1 MITKIYNILSAGLM
15 CCGFAAAFTA
25 CTDTWDDHYE
35 SLGNGVVHDGTLW
48 QAIKSD
54 PNLSNFAKV
63 VEGCDF
69 AKSLDGSQVFTVFA
83 PTNENFSSQEADQLI
98 SDYKTQEAANVTEE
112 DNTVLKEFIQN
123 HVALYNYSVSN
134 ASRDSIMLMNGK
146 YAVLAANDISG
157 VQLQSKNQLYG
168 NGVLFTVKEK
178 LGFKSNVFEYLRID
192 PDLDSLRSFMY
203 NSHYYYKE
211 FVPERSIAGSIVNG
225 KTQYLDSVFTQRN
238 ELFTLLRSQLNDEDS
253 TYYMVAPTNN
263 VWKELIEEYEPYFNY
278 PEGIE
283 DRDSLIY
290 TNSRLAIIKGTT
302 FSATF
307 NTDKTLPDSAMSEN
321 CVKNYASR
329 VSSWGLPF
337 EYYEYRYPLNAPYGV
352 LSQSKEDIVDCS
364 NGWVH
369 KAFQWNINKLMS
381 FNQWIIL
388 QAEEPRSI
396 KEISKVADSHG
407 DSINTVTGI
416 TRNVTSDNRGYY
428 GKVWNNAFIEF
439 QPDVATMNHTVTFYL
454 RNVLSN
460 MGYDIYLVTA
470 PALAN
475 DTNATEA
482 QRLPTIMQCTINVP
496 GKKSE
501 KLVNPNDPEGG
512 QNFISTPD
520 VVDYI
525 LLAEDYKFDYCT
537 VDVEDETMQ
546 TTLSVETKVSNAQ
559 LRNNNYTRTMRIDC
573 ILVVPHGTLQLVD
586 ELPAGVPDSYQGKP
600 GVLLFPHGYY
610 EDRPFKYWYMLR

>member
-1 MITKIYNILSAGLM
+1 
-15 CCGFAAAFTA
+15 
-25 CTDTWDDHYE
+25 
-35 SLGNGVVHDGTLW
+35 
-48 QAIKSD
+48 
-54 PNLSNFAKV
+54 
-63 VEGCDF
+63 
-69 AKSLDGSQVFTVFA
+69 
-83 PTNENFSSQEADQLI
+83 
-98 SDYKTQEAANVTEE
+98 
-112 DNTVLKEFIQN
+112 
-123 HVALYNYSVSN
+123 
-134 ASRDSIMLMNGK
+134 MLMNGK

-178 LGFKSNVFEYLRID
+178 LGFKSNVFEYLRTD

-290 TNSRLAIIKGTT
+290 TNSRLAIIAGTT

-329 VSSWGLPF
+329 VSTWGLPF